1 MFGLRVGITYGGA
14 DRVPKGRNVL
24 HSAPYIS
31 WLYNN
36 ARVKR
41 RALSLD
47 ATDSCVGSPAGR
59 PVHAVCP
66 SRFELAYRGDVIHC
80 VTV

>member
-1 MFGLRVGITYGGA
+1 VPGLRVGVTYWGGA

-47 ATDSCVGSPAGR
+47 STRPTVDVWDRR
-59 PVHAVCP
+59 PVAPCMLFVLRALNWP
-66 SRFELAYRGDVIHC
+66 IAA
-80 VTV
+80 T